1 MGNLIRKH
9 VSAPMPALVKKLNQA
24 LRGWGNYHRHVDASA
39 TFARLDHYVY
49 QQLWRMLRRR
59 HPNKSKG
66 WLIRKYWTATGRKC
80 R

>member
-1 MGNLIRKH
+1 
-9 VSAPMPALVKKLNQA
+9 MPALVKKLNQA